1 MSLRLKRIQ
10 EWRQHLDDKLLS
22 YTLVKSVVMLN
33 HTFSLWDE
41 SADGG
46 DFDNY
51 KETVTRVTT
60 IVIVNCVLNVPLML
74 ISIFGNAMVLAAV
87 ATTSSL
93 RSPSLILLCGLAVS
107 DLVVGLVVQPIYIAK
122 ELTSDIILLGVTRT
136 MGFSFCGISFATMA
150 AISVDRFL
158 ALRYHMTYNMF
169 VTTRRVK
176 LILIII
182 WVTHILL
189 LSSFQFWYRLANFY
203 ISIVLICVYIIAS
216 TISYIGIYRIV
227 RRHQLQILAQQQ
239 AVVVSTDENSYN
251 LLSLSRTA
259 VNTFVFYICTIF
271 CYFPWLIYRIFYSH
285 IYVTNSNTAW
295 IFTATL
301 LFANSAINPFL
312 YCWRLRELR
321 VAVIKTVTKMSCK
334 CIN

>member
-1 MSLRLKRIQ
+1 MTNCF
-10 EWRQHLDDKLLS
+10 S
-22 YTLVKSVVMLN
+22 YTLVKSVMMLN

-46 DFDNY
+46 GFDNY
-51 KETVTRVTT
+51 EETATRVTT
-60 IVIVNCVLNVPLML
+60 LVIVNCALNVPLML
-74 ISIFGNAMVLAAV
+74 ISIFGNTVVLAAV

-122 ELTSDIILLGVTRT
+122 ELTSDVLLLEITRT
-136 MGFSFCGISFATMA
+136 IGISFCGISFATMA

-158 ALRYHMTYNMF
+158 ALRYPMTYNMF

-182 WVTHILL
+182 WVIHILL
-189 LSSFQFWYRLANFY
+189 LSSFSVWYEPIIFY
-203 ISIVLICVYIIAS
+203 ISLVFIAVYITAS
-216 TISYIGIYRIV
+216 TVSYIGIYRIV

-239 AVVVSTDENSYN
+239 AVELSTDGNSFN

-259 VNTFVFYICTIF
+259 VNTFVFYICTIL
-271 CYFPWLIYRIFYSH
+271 CYFPWLIYRIFYAH
-285 IYVTNSNTAW
+285 IYVSNPNTAW
-295 IFTATL
+295 VFTATL

-321 VAVIKTVTKMSCK
+321 VAVLKTVRKLSCK

>member
-1 MSLRLKRIQ
+1 MTNCF
-10 EWRQHLDDKLLS
+10 S
-22 YTLVKSVVMLN
+22 YTLVKSVMMLN
-33 HTFSLWDE
+33 HTLSLWDE

-46 DFDNY
+46 DFDNE
-51 KETVTRVTT
+51 KSATRVTT
-60 IVIVNCVLNVPLML
+60 IVIVNCALNVPLML
-74 ISIFGNAMVLAAV
+74 ISIFGNTMVLHAV

-107 DLVVGLVVQPIYIAK
+107 DLVVSLVVQPIYIAK
-122 ELTSDIILLGVTRT
+122 ELTSNIILLGVTRT
-136 MGFSFCGISFATMA
+136 IGISFCGISFATMA

-169 VTTRRVK
+169 VTTRRVR

-189 LSSFQFWYRLANFY
+189 LSGVSFWYQPIIFY
-203 ISIVLICVYIIAS
+203 ISLVFIAVYITAS

-239 AVVVSTDENSYN
+239 AVEMSTDENSYN

-259 VNTFVFYICTIF
+259 VNTFVFYICTVF
-271 CYFPWLIYRIFYSH
+271 CYFPWLIFRIFFSH
-285 IYVTNSNTAW
+285 IYVSNSNTAW
-295 IFTATL
+295 VFTATL

-321 VAVIKTVTKMSCK
+321 VAVMKTVRKMSCK

>member
-1 MSLRLKRIQ
+1 
-10 EWRQHLDDKLLS
+10 
-22 YTLVKSVVMLN
+22 MLN
-33 HTFSLWDE
+33 HTLSLWDE
-41 SADGG
+41 SAD
-46 DFDNY
+46 DRSFVNE
-51 KETVTRVTT
+51 ETATRITT
-60 IVIVNCVLNVPLML
+60 IVVVNCALNVPLML
-74 ISIFGNAMVLAAV
+74 ISIFGNIMVLAAV

-107 DLVVGLVVQPIYIAK
+107 DLVVAVVVQPIYIAK
-122 ELTSDIILLGVTRT
+122 ELTSDVILLGVTKK

-176 LILIII
+176 LILVII

-189 LSSFQFWYRLANFY
+189 LSSVSFWYRLANFY
-203 ISIVLICVYIIAS
+203 INVVLIFMYIIAS

-227 RRHQLQILAQQQ
+227 RCHQLQILAQQQ
-239 AVVVSTDENSYN
+239 AVEMLTDENSYN
-251 LLSLSRTA
+251 FPSLSRNA

-285 IYVTNSNTAW
+285 IFVTNPNTAW
-295 IFTATL
+295 VFTATL

-321 VAVIKTVTKMSCK
+321 VAVMKTVRKMSCN
-334 CIN
+334 CTN